1 MAVTDPRIFAQSVGL
16 GNLPQ
21 LYATNI
27 QAPDISP
34 IQRAQQLSMQEQQ
47 FSTSLAMRQQELKQ
61 RERAFELDEIEQRLA
76 FDDKLGSKFL
86 SADMPTVYE
95 VMDEI
100 GLSQA
105 LDGPLKASEVVP
117 LYKQFHQ
124 DERIQRL
131 TAKKALTDNLLN
143 YAKENKDVL
152 GRNST
157 AYRDVVLSTASDP
170 NATIQDLASIDPR
183 AFDYYDYRGL
193 IEDQIANNKDLS
205 AEEKRQAIRNF
216 ITADPQARRQLILD
230 GTVKADDTVDDVV
243 DRLSSIY
250 AVSGKESKEEE
261 STTSSV
267 EFRGAYSPTGESY
280 ISEADRQKAASI
292 VSGSGSTKGER
303 IQPLETAKTFLFDN
317 LSNNKDW
324 IEDQTSKVDLDTPL
338 ARDSEGFVPFGGTP
352 LSREEL
358 AQADKTVER
367 IDRNI
372 YVKVNTEA
380 GEVYYNAGPDS
391 QLIEDNS
398 PETVSSEI
406 VNDLKQ
412 RRSEYANQSESQVIG
427 KDFNTHVETVKRF
440 KSELGRN
447 PTLEEIGEI
456 FGTNSEI
463 YEMYGS
469 AYESANEA
477 TQRSETVEIPTVPN
491 APTSAEALAPQ
502 DRNPL
507 TGQPYDPYSNIGTGA
522 YNQPVPPQGTQPIPA
537 AAPVPPTIPETPTMS
552 TVEGIEQVTGTNLN
566 DLGTTEQP
574 ADGVEETAERIVG
587 QPTDL
592 NSQDLGMESISI
604 RANNP
609 INITDK
615 AFGKSHIIGSEAP
628 ADGDANITKFDS
640 VEAGLAAFYAKV
652 DGHLNGDGWGSPDM
666 SIKEW
671 QEKFAT
677 SPDAWSNFTDSA
689 DKIFGVEI
697 TEEDT
702 LASAIEKLGG
712 LENFA
717 QVMSRKENHVLYP
730 KLKEMGLFEKVTQD
744 NYEEYLD

>member
-1 MAVTDPRIFAQSVGL
+1 MAVIDPRIFAQSVGL

-86 SADMPTVYE
+86 SADMPTVYK

-124 DERIQRL
+124 DERIQAL

-152 GRNST
+152 GRNAT
-157 AYRDVVLSTASDP
+157 AYRDVVLSTASNP
-170 NATIQDLASIDPR
+170 NATIQDLAAIDPR

-193 IEDQIANNKDLS
+193 IEDQIAKNKDLTRD
-205 AEEKRQAIRNF
+205 EKRQAIRNF
-216 ITADPQARRQLILD
+216 ITADPQARRQLLLD
-230 GTVKADDTVDDVV
+230 GTVREGDTVDDIV

-250 AVSGKESKEEE
+250 AVSGKESDGKGG
-261 STTSSV
+261 TASSA

-280 ISEADRQKAASI
+280 ISEANRQKAASI
-292 VSGSGSTKGER
+292 VSGSGSTKEER
-303 IQPLETAKTFLFDN
+303 LQPMESAKTFLFDN
-317 LSNNKDW
+317 LRNNKDW
-324 IEDQTSKVDLDTPL
+324 IEDQVSEVDVDRPL
-338 ARDSEGFVPFGGTP
+338 GLFEGEFLPYEGTP
-352 LSREEL
+352 PSREEL

-367 IDRNI
+367 MDGNI
-372 YVKVNTEA
+372 YVKANTDA
-380 GEVYYNAGPDS
+380 GEVYYNVGPDS
-391 QLIEDNS
+391 QLVEDNS

-427 KDFNTHVETVKRF
+427 KDFNTHIETVKRF

-447 PTLEEIGEI
+447 PTLEEIGQI

-469 AYESANEA
+469 AYESASEA
-477 TQRSETVEIPTVPN
+477 IQGAETVSRPAGTNIPT
-491 APTSAEALAPQ
+491 ATEALAPQ

-522 YNQPVPPQGTQPIPA
+522 YNQPVPLQGTQPIPA
-537 AAPVPPTIPETPTMS
+537 AAPVPPTILETPTMS

-652 DGHLNGDGWGSPDM
+652 NNHLEGKGWGSPDM
-666 SIKEW
+666 NIKEW

-677 SPDAWSNFTDSA
+677 SPDAWSNFVDSA
-689 DKIFGVEI
+689 NRIFDAEI

-702 LASAIEKLGG
+702 LASTIEKLGG

-717 QVMSRKENHVLYP
+717 EVMSRKENHVLYP

>member
-47 FSTSLAMRQQELKQ
+47 FRTSLAMRQQEFKQ
-61 RERAFELDEIEQRLA
+61 RERAFELDEIEKRLA
-76 FDDKLGSKFL
+76 FDDKLGAKFL
-86 SADMPTVYE
+86 SADMPTVYK

-105 LDGPLKASEVVP
+105 LEGPLKASEIVP

-124 DERIQRL
+124 DERIQAL

-152 GRNST
+152 GRNAT
-157 AYRDVVLSTASDP
+157 AYRDVVLSTASNP
-170 NATIQDLASIDPR
+170 NATIQDLAAIDPR

-193 IEDQIANNKDLS
+193 IEDQIAKNKDLS

-230 GTVKADDTVDDVV
+230 GTVREGDTVEDIV

-250 AVSGKESKEEE
+250 AVSGRDSGGGETPSG
-261 STTSSV
+261 
-267 EFRGAYSPTGESY
+267 EFRGAYSSTGKSY

-292 VSGSGSTKGER
+292 ISGSGSTKEER
-303 IQPLETAKTFLFDN
+303 LQPRESAKTFIFDN
-317 LSNNKDW
+317 LRNNKDW
-324 IEDQTSKVDLDTPL
+324 IEDQVSKVDIDSPL
-338 ARDSEGFVPFGGTP
+338 ARDREGFLLFEGTP
-352 LSREEL
+352 PSRQEL
-358 AQADKTVER
+358 AQADKTAER
-367 IDRNI
+367 IDGNI
-372 YVKVNTEA
+372 YIKVNTDA
-380 GEVYYNAGPDS
+380 GTVYYDAGPDS
-391 QLIEDNS
+391 QLVEDNS

-406 VNDLKQ
+406 VSDLKQ
-412 RRSEYANQSESQVIG
+412 RRNEYANESESQVIG

-463 YEMYGS
+463 YEMYSS
-469 AYESANEA
+469 AFESATEA
-477 TQRSETVEIPTVPN
+477 IQGAETVSRPAGTNIPT
-491 APTSAEALAPQ
+491 ATEALAPQ

-522 YNQPVPPQGTQPIPA
+522 YNQPVPLQGAQPIPA
-537 AAPVPPTIPETPTMS
+537 AAPVPPTIPETSTMS

-652 DGHLNGDGWGSPDM
+652 NNHLEGKGWGSPDM
-666 SIKEW
+666 NIKEW

-677 SPDAWSNFTDSA
+677 SPDAWSNFVDSA
-689 DKIFGVEI
+689 NRIFGVEI

-702 LASAIEKLGG
+702 LASTIEKLGG
-712 LENFA
+712 MENFA
-717 QVMSRKENHVLYP
+717 EVMSRKENHVLYP